1 MLESIPPDLRDSQ
14 ATVILSDSDQYTKTL
29 GIEWNASSDHFRVNV
44 TELPP
49 VECMTKRS
57 LVSDVARTFDAL
69 GWYSPTIV
77 KAKIL
82 LQMLWLE
89 GIGWDDCVPNSILE
103 EWSKWRREL
112 PLLSSHHIPR
122 CYYPKQA
129 IIVSTQLHGFSD
141 ASEKAYSGVVYLRMQ
156 DSNGLIHT
164 SLVASKTRVAPIKR
178 ITIPRLELNG
188 ALILAQLLSHCKK
201 VLDLP
206 LSSVHASSM
215 D

>member
-1 MLESIPPDLRDSQ
+1 
-14 ATVILSDSDQYTKTL
+14 
-29 GIEWNASSDHFRVNV
+29 
-44 TELPP
+44 
-49 VECMTKRS
+49 MTKRS
-57 LVSDVARTFDAL
+57 LVSDVAKTFDAL

-82 LQMLWLE
+82 LRMLWLE

-122 CYYPKQA
+122 CYYPKEA
-129 IIVSTQLHGFSD
+129 IIVSTQLHSFSD

-206 LSSVHASSM
+206 LSSVHAWTDSTIVLAWIRGNPHRFKVYVGNRIA
-215 D
+215 